1 MLKFDN
7 FKEVMIFG
15 QRHWKK
21 IFIPLILILSILLVY
36 KIYYI
41 QNFAIV
47 GADYGYYMSAG
58 EQQFE
63 NQNLYSEVI
72 SPYPPLGIL
81 YYSAICAIG
90 WSDPS
95 SIFLINSI
103 LSFFILV
110 LAIWGFGSK
119 NIKEVVF
126 FSLISVFAWYDFR
139 SYDVKLELITTL
151 FLSFSVVSYF
161 RFQWLVF
168 TGVFLA
174 LAVLTKQYA
183 LSYLAIFGLYNTIQK
198 WKESNERFILKL
210 FSPSNLRMAAGFFGT
225 IILFFI
231 VLWIFGRAEMF
242 LKSNQNTIQNYGTRD
257 WMKSINYYFINMN
270 KSNYYLLILSL
281 IACFFMEWKQFF
293 KSKLFFIFLWLT
305 IGGLHLYFKANKDY
319 LVMPF
324 LGAPFLFYFL
334 YSRIGDFKLKFL
346 FIFLLFSVIV
356 YRNKSNAYYINRSSR
371 ESTMKIVDHFAYL
384 NDSKSVMNLAM
395 PYYSFGLHLGPQMNF
410 SYSFVDNL
418 TEERFNQ
425 KFQDCDSVL
434 YDGYFESKGIF
445 KMKGVKTRLETAG
458 FAMVDSFENTAL
470 FVKKQH

>member
-1 MLKFDN
+1 MLEFVRNMQLKAF
-7 FKEVMIFG
+7 FE
-15 QRHWKK
+15 RHWEK
-21 IFIPLILILSILLVY
+21 ILIFFILILSFFWVGKVIDIKNNAVL
-36 KIYYI
+36 
-41 QNFAIV
+41 

-58 EQQFE
+58 EQQLV
-63 NQNLYSEVI
+63 NKNLYSEVV

-81 YYSAICAIG
+81 YYSTICALG
-90 WSDPS
+90 WEAPN

-103 LSFFILV
+103 LSLLV
-110 LAIWGFGSK
+110 IVIAIWGFGAK
-119 NIKEVVF
+119 NIKEVIF
-126 FSLISVFAWYDFR
+126 FSLLAIFAWYDFR

-198 WKESNERFILKL
+198 WKEGKESFMLKL
-210 FSPSNLRMAAGFFGT
+210 FSPSNLKIAAGFFGT

-231 VLWIFGRAEMF
+231 VLWLFGRAEMF
-242 LKSNQNTIQNYGTRD
+242 LKSNQNTIQNYGTRN
-257 WMKSINYYFINMN
+257 WMKAINFYFINMN

-281 IACFFMEWKQFF
+281 VACFFIEWKEFF

-324 LGAPFLFYFL
+324 LGAPLLFFFL
-334 YSRIGDFKLKFL
+334 YSRIRDFKLKFL
-346 FIFLLFSVIV
+346 FVFLLFSVIV
-356 YRNKSNAYYINRSSR
+356 YRNKTNAYYINHTSR

-384 NDSKSVMNLAM
+384 THSKSVMNLAM

-410 SYSFVDNL
+410 SYAFVDNL
-418 TEERFNQ
+418 NEERFNQ

-445 KMKGVKTRLETAG
+445 KTKGVKTRLETAG